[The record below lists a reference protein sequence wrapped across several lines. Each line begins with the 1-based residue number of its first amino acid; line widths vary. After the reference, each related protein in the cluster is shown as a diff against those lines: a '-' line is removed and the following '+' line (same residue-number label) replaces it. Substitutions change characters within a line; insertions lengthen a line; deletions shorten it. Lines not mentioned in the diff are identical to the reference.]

1 MAEPPRG
8 RRVFLN
14 HLDSYCGRTI
24 GEYLS
29 RCVVGASLEKEEE
42 EEEEEED
49 EEEEKAVEVPSSP
62 EEVYEIVGTL
72 SKPGSTK
79 PRFAQEIYAVS
90 PRDELLNRLLECEVV
105 LYNITEDADQ
115 IEEATWAASALHK
128 EIENF
133 AKPKLF
139 ILIST
144 IMTWANTKPS
154 DPENPEAPFTDED
167 YRKRKPH
174 PNFVDHTNAEKLIV
188 KLGKTMCWLS
198 ETPEIP
204 VFEDGKNYIPTIHI
218 LDLAAVL
225 QNVADHRPEVQY
237 MLAVDTSKHT
247 LEELVKQMNL
257 DMLLV
262 NLQLESTVLKEAFNI
277 NWVAEAGLIEN
288 IEQVVKEYKE
298 SRGLLPLKVYIHGPP
313 GVGKSTIAEELCK
326 HYRLHYIK
334 IDDVI
339 SEKIAHLEKIVAKEQ
354 DTGVEEGGDE
364 AEEEGDNVEKA
375 LELLDG
381 IKENMELNKGHL
393 DDQFIVTIV
402 KDKLQSMPCKNQ
414 GYVLDGFPETYSQAM
429 ELFRAEDEDEEEE
442 IKSKIPKCH
451 KIITPEFVFS
461 LTASDEFLINRIT
474 NLPESVVAGTHY
486 TQDRFPQSLKL
497 FRDSNTD
504 DTTVLNYFDEL
515 EIHPQFI
522 DVPIYEDPEN
532 RFIVQKII
540 TEIGEPRNYGLTDE
554 EKEILERKAAEER
567 LAKEAQEKAEQ
578 ERKEAEENAERMARL
593 EEWVAKK
600 ANGILACI
608 RNGVASRNR
617 AVILSLYSV
626 LNKQQ
631 EEVKRQEQELLEAQS
646 LPLRNYLMKNVMP
659 TLMQGINECC
669 RIRPEDPV
677 NFLVSPVT
685 TQGSQTQ
692 QLQKHYGITSPISL
706 AAPKEFDC
714 MLTQKLIETLK
725 PYGVFEEEEELQRRI
740 LILGK
745 LNNLVKE
752 WIREISESKNLPQ
765 SVIENVGGKIFTFG
779 SYRLGVHTKGADIDA
794 LCVAPRHV
802 ERSDFFTS
810 FYEKLKQQEEVK
822 DLRAV
827 EEAFV
832 PVIKLCFD
840 GIEIDILFARLA
852 LQTIPEDLDLRDDS
866 LLKNLDI
873 RCIRSLN
880 GCRVTD
886 EILHLVPNID
896 NFRLTLRAIKLWAKR
911 HNIYSNILGFLGG
924 VSWAMLVARTC
935 QLYPNAIASTLVHK
949 FFLVFSKWEWPNP
962 VLLKQPEECNLNLP
976 VWDPRVNPSD
986 RYHLM
991 PIITPAYPQQNST
1004 YNVSVSTRMVMV
1016 EEFKQDEI
1024 LLSKAEWSKLFE
1036 APNFF
1041 QKYKHY
1047 IVLLASAPTEK
1058 QRLEWVG
1065 LVESKIRI
1073 LVGNLEKNEF
1083 ITLAHVN
1090 PQSFP
1095 APKENPDKE
1104 EYRTMWVIGLVFK
1117 KTENS
1122 ENLSVDLT
1130 YDIQS
1135 FTDTVYRQAINS
1147 KMFEMDM
1154 KIAARHVKRKQL
1166 HQLLPNHVLQKKKK
1180 HSTEGIRL
1188 TALNDS
1194 SLDLSMDSDNSTS
1207 VPSPTSAM
1215 KTSPL
1220 NSSGSS
1226 QGSSPAPAVTAA
1238 SVTNTQASEVTVPQ
1252 INSSE
1257 SSGGTSNESIPQT
1270 ATQPAIS
1277 PPPKP
1282 TISRIVPSAY
1292 LLNPSPRTSGN
1303 VATKMPSPVTAVKRT
1318 SSPHKEESPKKIK
1331 MEEQDEISEDTS
1343 CIDLN
1348 EHEKMEAKEQPETE
1362 VNVNSQAETLQTTS
1376 LQAPQKTPSTD
1387 LSDIPALP
1395 ANPIPVIKNSIKL
1408 RLNRL
1413 LSSTPKEGY
1422 ILTVEVYKLSV
1433 YFV

>member
-1 MAEPPRG
+1 MAEPPVAMAEPPRG

-90 PRDELLNRLLECEVV
+90 PRDELLNHLLECEVV
-105 LYNITEDADQ
+105 LYNITEDTDQ

-144 IMTWANTKPS
+144 IMTWANTKPT

-188 KLGKTMCWLS
+188 KLGKTNKNKFSTYVVASGHQYGAEEGVFHYFFKMCWLS

-247 LEELVKQMNL
+247 LEELIKCISKNVGPGKIQKIPKENAFLSKDLTQMNL

-262 NLQLESTVLKEAFNI
+262 NLQMESTVLKEAFNI

-288 IEQVVKEYKE
+288 IEKVVKEYKE

-364 AEEEGDNVEKA
+364 AEEEGENVETA

-381 IKENMELNKGHL
+381 IKENMELNKGRL

-429 ELFRAEDEDEEEE
+429 ELFREDEEEEEE

-461 LTASDEFLINRIT
+461 LTASDEFLLNRIT

-593 EEWVAKK
+593 EEW
-600 ANGILACI
+600 
-608 RNGVASRNR
+608 
-617 AVILSLYSV
+617 
-626 LNKQQ
+626 NKQQ

-677 NFLVSPVT
+677 NFLAEYLFKNSP
-685 TQGSQTQ
+685 
-692 QLQKHYGITSPISL
+692 
-706 AAPKEFDC
+706 
-714 MLTQKLIETLK
+714 
-725 PYGVFEEEEELQRRI
+725 
-740 LILGK
+740 
-745 LNNLVKE
+745 
-752 WIREISESKNLPQ
+752 
-765 SVIENVGGKIFTFG
+765 
-779 SYRLGVHTKGADIDA
+779 DIDW
-794 LCVAPRHV
+794 
-802 ERSDFFTS
+802 
-810 FYEKLKQQEEVK
+810 
-822 DLRAV
+822 
-827 EEAFV
+827 
-832 PVIKLCFD
+832 
-840 GIEIDILFARLA
+840 
-852 LQTIPEDLDLRDDS
+852 
-866 LLKNLDI
+866 N
-873 RCIRSLN
+873 
-880 GCRVTD
+880 
-886 EILHLVPNID
+886 
-896 NFRLTLRAIKLWAKR
+896 
-911 HNIYSNILGFLGG
+911 
-924 VSWAMLVARTC
+924 
-935 QLYPNAIASTLVHK
+935 
-949 FFLVFSKWEWPNP
+949 
-962 VLLKQPEECNLNLP
+962 
-976 VWDPRVNPSD
+976 
-986 RYHLM
+986 
-991 PIITPAYPQQNST
+991 
-1004 YNVSVSTRMVMV
+1004 
-1016 EEFKQDEI
+1016 
-1024 LLSKAEWSKLFE
+1024 
-1036 APNFF
+1036 
-1041 QKYKHY
+1041 
-1047 IVLLASAPTEK
+1047 
-1058 QRLEWVG
+1058 
-1065 LVESKIRI
+1065 
-1073 LVGNLEKNEF
+1073 
-1083 ITLAHVN
+1083 
-1090 PQSFP
+1090 
-1095 APKENPDKE
+1095 
-1104 EYRTMWVIGLVFK
+1104 
-1117 KTENS
+1117 
-1122 ENLSVDLT
+1122 
-1130 YDIQS
+1130 
-1135 FTDTVYRQAINS
+1135 
-1147 KMFEMDM
+1147 
-1154 KIAARHVKRKQL
+1154 
-1166 HQLLPNHVLQKKKK
+1166 
-1180 HSTEGIRL
+1180 
-1188 TALNDS
+1188 
-1194 SLDLSMDSDNSTS
+1194 
-1207 VPSPTSAM
+1207 
-1215 KTSPL
+1215 
-1220 NSSGSS
+1220 
-1226 QGSSPAPAVTAA
+1226 
-1238 SVTNTQASEVTVPQ
+1238 
-1252 INSSE
+1252 
-1257 SSGGTSNESIPQT
+1257 
-1270 ATQPAIS
+1270 
-1277 PPPKP
+1277 
-1282 TISRIVPSAY
+1282 
-1292 LLNPSPRTSGN
+1292 
-1303 VATKMPSPVTAVKRT
+1303 
-1318 SSPHKEESPKKIK
+1318 
-1331 MEEQDEISEDTS
+1331 
-1343 CIDLN
+1343 
-1348 EHEKMEAKEQPETE
+1348 
-1362 VNVNSQAETLQTTS
+1362 
-1376 LQAPQKTPSTD
+1376 
-1387 LSDIPALP
+1387 
-1395 ANPIPVIKNSIKL
+1395 
-1408 RLNRL
+1408 NR
-1413 LSSTPKEGY
+1413 
-1422 ILTVEVYKLSV
+1422 
-1433 YFV
+1433 